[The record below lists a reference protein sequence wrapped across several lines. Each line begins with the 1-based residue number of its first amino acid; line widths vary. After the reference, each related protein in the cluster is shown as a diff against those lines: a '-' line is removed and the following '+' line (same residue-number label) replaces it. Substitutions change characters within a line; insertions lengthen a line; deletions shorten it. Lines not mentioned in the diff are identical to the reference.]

1 MSKRTLPATT
11 QVESFLRCGGLYGK
25 PSRSGPEADLVMDFI
40 QSSLPEPGDNESM
53 TVFIEPR
60 LGNLRPDI
68 VIIYW
73 DPDITFVWPTARQFL
88 SLLDLQLIQML
99 FLTSPLTENELKDF
113 FPARKLIPA
122 LDRLYAADCVYLQNE
137 KWLLKELSCLF
148 AIRRIISVE
157 AKLSDVSK
165 ALDQAFANTWFSS
178 ESYVLT
184 PRKQHRS
191 MTIELARSY
200 GVGLWNL
207 KKDGKV
213 EQMLESKNYPVPF
226 SYGSWVFNEMV
237 WRHNQ
242 GISDEYRL

>member
-1 MSKRTLPATT
+1 METLI
-11 QVESFLRCGGLYGK
+11 RGGVLNGR

-40 QSSLPEPGDNESM
+40 QSSLPEPGDDECR

-73 DPDITFVWPTARQFL
+73 DPNITFAWPIARQFL
-88 SLLDLQLIQML
+88 SLMDLQLIQML

-122 LDRLYAADCVYLQNE
+122 LDRLYAADCVYLQND
-137 KWLLKELSCLF
+137 KWLLKDLSYLF

-184 PRKQHRS
+184 PRKQHRY
-191 MTIELARSY
+191 MTMELARSY
-200 GVGLWNL
+200 GVGLWTF
-207 KKDGKV
+207 KKEGEV
-213 EQMLESKNYPVPF
+213 EQMLASKNYPVPF

-242 GISDEYRL
+242 GIRDEYRL